1 MDINSAVDA
10 FVKRHPTHIDEDGYY
25 GAQCWDVVAAY
36 AREVFNCTP
45 FPTGSGGAE
54 GLYRLFQDPIPQFF
68 DRVKGNYK
76 KGDIIVWTKE
86 WSPPYGHTALCLGF
100 DGTTLT
106 VFEQNGNNPGGDP
119 YTIKRS
125 LNGVSG
131 ALRPKGNTMNKEQ
144 AAELALYIRLLA
156 FESVDEANSHSSD
169 DVSHIL
175 ADPGYAGA
183 IAKTVYKGEWQ
194 VPAWK
199 AGNFDGVAAKI
210 PVLTTQVDEL
220 VKVQSIKDG
229 VIEGQ
234 KKEIESL
241 KAQTGDNTKW
251 ETLKALIREL
261 VKG

>member
-36 AREVFNCTP
+36 AREVFNCP
-45 FPTGSGGAE
+45 SFPTGSGGAE
-54 GLYRLFQDPIPQFF
+54 GLYRLFQDPIPQYF
-68 DRVKGNYK
+68 DKVQGNYK

-86 WSPPYGHTALCLGF
+86 WSAPYGHTALCLGF

-125 LNGVSG
+125 LTGVSG
-131 ALRPKGNTMNKEQ
+131 ALRPKGNKMNKEQ
-144 AAELALYIRLLA
+144 ATEAALYARLLG
-156 FESVDEANSHSSD
+156 FNTVEKANTASTD
-169 DVSHIL
+169 DVNHIL
-175 ADPGYAGA
+175 ADPGYVGGLL
-183 IAKTVYKGEWQ
+183 KQLYLGEWQ

-199 AGNFDGVAAKI
+199 ANRF
-210 PVLTTQVDEL
+210 DEL
-220 VKVQSIKDG
+220 VKVQNIKDG
-229 VIEGQ
+229 VIADQQ
-234 KKEIESL
+234 KQIESL

-261 VKG
+261 VGSTTTSK

>member
-1 MDINSAVDA
+1 MDINTAVDQ
-10 FVKRHPTHIDEDGYY
+10 FVARHPKHIDEDGYY

-54 GLYRLFQDPIPQFF
+54 GLWTVFANPIPQFF
-68 DRVKGNYK
+68 DKVTGGYK
-76 KGDIIVWTKE
+76 KGDIIVWKGSF
-86 WSPPYGHTALCLGF
+86 SPPWGHTALCLGF

-125 LNGVSG
+125 LNGVYG
-131 ALRPKGNTMNKEQ
+131 ALRPKGNNMNKDQ
-144 AAELALYIRLLA
+144 AAKLALFTRLLS
-156 FESVDEANSHSSD
+156 FESVDEANSHSAD
-169 DVSHIL
+169 DVAHIL

-183 IAKTVYKGEWQ
+183 IAETVYRGEWQ
-194 VPAWK
+194 VPAYK
-199 AGNFDGVAAKI
+199 AGQYDTLNTK
-210 PVLTTQVDEL
+210 VDEL
-220 VKVQSIKDG
+220 VKVTNIKDG
-229 VIEGQ
+229 VIADQQ
-234 KKEIESL
+234 KQIESL

-261 VKG
+261 VGK